1 MAEVNTFND
10 FSAAARESHPLI
22 SNMSFLLKPQIGAN
36 MFDVNPLETDL
47 GEMMK
52 MGLVEEVKGEEIIH
66 HEASKKLDAP
76 YVNSSATQASV
87 YGTASTGNGD
97 PALYD
102 GLDYIQLATASH
114 TPTTGANA
122 LKYSYPRTGQIIHFK
137 NKGTWRIA
145 GKRETTA
152 GEHRLYLSKVST
164 SSPALSA
171 TITSAGGVYGGD
183 QFSVIGSAFEEATY
197 GMQQGLVPTHKTYT
211 NYLQTFSDYYDITDW
226 EAANETYPF
235 IIDGKTVN
243 MIYPRGIS
251 DTEERFALLEASGL
265 FLTPRGEDIVGF
277 DKNGTQVAVA
287 TTMGYMPNL
296 ELNAPKLYYDNNPT
310 VALFEQI
317 IRLRRKLHQGKECL
331 MQAGYEFL
339 LKAKDIVT
347 QFGANGG
354 MVYNRQAVDLN
365 INQIEIGG
373 FKFNLKELSI
383 LNHPTIT
390 ALPGFNYPWY
400 FIIAPM
406 DRTKDSKTGIMKNA
420 FSVMWK
426 KQQGGGVRGHYKMWT
441 TGADAD
447 VPTDDQAV
455 RRVHLRTR
463 KGTRVVAA
471 SKFILGQRL
480 VAG

>member
-1 MAEVNTFND
+1 
-10 FSAAARESHPLI
+10 
-22 SNMSFLLKPQIGAN
+22 
-36 MFDVNPLETDL
+36 
-47 GEMMK
+47 
-52 MGLVEEVKGEEIIH
+52 
-66 HEASKKLDAP
+66 
-76 YVNSSATQASV
+76 
-87 YGTASTGNGD
+87 
-97 PALYD
+97 
-102 GLDYIQLATASH
+102 
-114 TPTTGANA
+114 
-122 LKYSYPRTGQIIHFK
+122 
-137 NKGTWRIA
+137 
-145 GKRETTA
+145 
-152 GEHRLYLSKVST
+152 
-164 SSPALSA
+164 
-171 TITSAGGVYGGD
+171 
-183 QFSVIGSAFEEATY
+183 
-197 GMQQGLVPTHKTYT
+197 
-211 NYLQTFSDYYDITDW
+211 
-226 EAANETYPF
+226 
-235 IIDGKTVN
+235 
-243 MIYPRGIS
+243 
-251 DTEERFALLEASGL
+251 LEASGL